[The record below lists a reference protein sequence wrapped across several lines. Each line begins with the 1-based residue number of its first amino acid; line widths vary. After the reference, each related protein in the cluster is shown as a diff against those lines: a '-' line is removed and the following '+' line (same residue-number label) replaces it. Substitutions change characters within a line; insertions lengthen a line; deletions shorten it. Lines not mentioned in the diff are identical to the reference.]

1 MSKHEKGSIG
11 DHSSKTMLK
20 EIDDQLETLAG
31 LIVSFLHTV
40 DEEDE
45 LYYLV
50 EKLCDYDDVIMDTF
64 LITDNMNESSVICR
78 QLITEC
84 IDLSIKRIHQKQM
97 NELEWAAFP

>member
-40 DEEDE
+40 DEAVSYTH
-45 LYYLV
+45 LTLP
-50 EKLCDYDDVIMDTF
+50 T
-64 LITDNMNESSVICR
+64 
-78 QLITEC
+78 
-84 IDLSIKRIHQKQM
+84 KRIV
-97 NELEWAAFP
+97 

>member
-1 MSKHEKGSIG
+1 MSKFEKGSMG
-11 DHSSKTMLK
+11 DNSSKTMLK

-50 EKLCDYDDVIMDTF
+50 EKLCDYDDVIMDKLSF
-64 LITDNMNESSVICR
+64 AINCHLSEREVENVIPSGS
-78 QLITEC
+78 EYA
-84 IDLSIKRIHQKQM
+84 H
-97 NELEWAAFP
+97 